1 MSLLALMTENCK
13 IVSVIGMSKNAGKTV
28 ALNEIIF
35 QAMEEEKVLGL
46 TSIGRDGERQDI
58 VTCTEKPMIYIDRGT
73 LIATAENLFQC
84 AEAKLEI
91 LEVTDYNTSMGRI
104 VIARA
109 VTAGHVE
116 IAGACTNS
124 SIRDTAEKMLAY
136 GAELV
141 LVDGALDRISS
152 ASPAITDATVLSTG
166 AVLSRDMNKVLEQ
179 SVHRVR
185 LFNMEAVS
193 DEVVRTLAKELMDE
207 KQIGIITNTFEV
219 QVIEVKTALGAG
231 AKIGEAI
238 GEDAL
243 YVVIPGSLVTK
254 TITDL
259 MMSSVRFKQVTFIIA
274 DATKI
279 FIEHRD
285 WNYFVK
291 MGLKV
296 EVMDAIRLLA
306 VTVNPYAPQGYYFD
320 PKTFKDKMTTYLEPV
335 PVFNVMEVDRR

>member
-1 MSLLALMTENCK
+1 MSLLELMTDNCK

-28 ALNEIIF
+28 ALNEIIY

-84 AEAKLEI
+84 AEAKLEV

-116 IAGACTNS
+116 IAGACTNQ
-124 SIRDTAEKMLAY
+124 SIRDTAEKMLSY

-141 LVDGALDRISS
+141 LVDGALDRVSS

-166 AVLSRDMNKVLEQ
+166 AVLSRDMNKVMEQ
-179 SVHRVR
+179 SLHRVR
-185 LFNMEAVS
+185 LFNLEAVS
-193 DEVVRTLAKELMDE
+193 DAVVRTMVEDLMAE
-207 KQIGIITNTFEV
+207 KQIGIITNDFD
-219 QVIEVKTALGAG
+219 VIPLEVKTALGAG
-231 AKIGEAI
+231 SIIGEAL
-238 GEDAL
+238 EDNAL
-243 YVVIPGSLVTK
+243 YVVIPGSLVAK
-254 TITDL
+254 TVSDV
-259 MMSSVRFKQVTFIIA
+259 MMSSAKFKQVTFIIP

-279 FIEHRD
+279 FIENRD
-285 WNYFVK
+285 FNYFMK
-291 MGLKV
+291 MGLKIQ
-296 EVMDAIRLLA
+296 VMDPIRLLA

-320 PKTFKDKMTTYLEPV
+320 PKTFKEKMATYLDPI
-335 PVFNVMEVDRR
+335 PVFNVMEGERR

>member
-1 MSLLALMTENCK
+1 MSLLELMTDSCK

-28 ALNEIIF
+28 ALNEIIYE
-35 QAMEEEKVLGL
+35 AMEENVVLGI

-58 VTCTEKPMIYIDRGT
+58 VTCTDKPMIYVDRGT

-91 LEVTDYNTSMGRI
+91 LEVTDFNTSMGRV

-116 IAGACTNS
+116 IAGACTNQ
-124 SIRDTAEKMLAY
+124 SIRITAERMLAY
-136 GAELV
+136 GADLV
-141 LVDGALDRISS
+141 LVDGALDRVSS

-185 LFNMEAVS
+185 LFGLSEVE
-193 DEVVRTLAKELMDE
+193 DDVVRSIAEELMRE
-207 KQIGIITNTFEV
+207 KQIGIIRENFDVEIVET
-219 QVIEVKTALGAG
+219 KTALGAG
-231 AKIGEAI
+231 AKIGDCLKA
-238 GEDAL
+238 DAL
-243 YVVIPGSLVTK
+243 YVIIPGSLVTK
-254 TITDL
+254 TVTD
-259 MMSSVRFKQVTFIIA
+259 MMMQSPQFKHVTLIVG

-285 WNYFVK
+285 WNYFIK

-296 EVMDAIRLLA
+296 MVLDSIKLLA
-306 VTVNPYAPQGYYFD
+306 VTVNPYAPQGYYFE
-320 PKTFKDKMTTYLEPV
+320 PKTFREKMGVYLDPI
-335 PVFNVMEVDRR
+335 PVFDVMESDRR

>member
-1 MSLLALMTENCK
+1 MSLLQLMTDNCK

-28 ALNEIIF
+28 ALNEMINE
-35 QAMEEEKVLGL
+35 AMDLGVTLGL

-73 LIATAENLFQC
+73 LVATAENLFACSQ
-84 AEAKLEI
+84 AKLEI
-91 LEVTDYNTSMGRI
+91 LEVTDYNTSMGRV

-109 VTAGHVE
+109 VTAGYVE
-116 IAGACTNS
+116 IAGACTNQ
-124 SIRDTAEKMLAY
+124 SIRETAERMLSH
-136 GAELV
+136 GAQLV
-141 LVDGALDRISS
+141 LVDGALDRVSS

-185 LFNMEAVS
+185 LFNLEPLG
-193 DEVVRTLAKELMDE
+193 DEVVRTLAEELITQ
-207 KQIGIITNTFEV
+207 KQIGIIRDDFSIEV
-219 QVIEVKTALGAG
+219 VEVKTALGAG
-231 AKIGEAI
+231 SKIGEAL
-238 GEDAL
+238 GENPL

-254 TITDL
+254 TVSDIML
-259 MMSSVRFKQVTFIIA
+259 SSPQFKEVTFIIG

-279 FIEHRD
+279 FIDHRD

-296 EVMDAIRLLA
+296 QVMDPIKLLA

-320 PKTFKDKMTTYLEPV
+320 PKVFRDKMSAYLEPI
-335 PVFNVMEVDRR
+335 PVFNVMEGDRK